1 MRMENLRNSLRMR
14 DTFSNV
20 TSMSL
25 RVASL
30 ERKVDA
36 LIKMSADPNH
46 AAFKDKTINID
57 KFNTSAVLQ
66 QKTQK

>member
-1 MRMENLRNSLRMR
+1 MENLRNSLRMR

-25 RVASL
+25 RMASL

-36 LIKMSADPNH
+36 LIKMSADPNN
-46 AAFKDKTINID
+46 AAFKNKLINVDEYNI
-57 KFNTSAVLQ
+57 SAVS
-66 QKTQK
+66 